1 MLLPFL
7 VRLKL
12 FNLRLQLPLEE
23 KMKQG
28 MIKDYICPFDSHPN
42 QNGLVV
48 VSTMIGYTTYKRSL
62 VILPH
67 IEKGQRNL

>member
-28 MIKDYICPFDSHPN
+28 MIKDYIR
-42 QNGLVV
+42 
-48 VSTMIGYTTYKRSL
+48 KRIE
-62 VILPH
+62 ILTS
-67 IEKGQRNL
+67 Q